1 MVMRIHEVVPPV
13 LAGDPRS
20 RGVALARLGAAHAGA
35 VRERAASA
43 MTHVATV
50 HAEDWLAR
58 QWQAQCA
65 LLPEIAAFIEGLAE
79 GHGLPPLSVF
89 AGHIRY
95 AIEDRAAEDA
105 ECSTFAIAQGG
116 AVRLAKNRDNPAAMR
131 PMQALVRQEDP
142 AWRGGAVFSVG
153 SLSSIPSASSGINAA
168 GFCMTDTAVRTRDL
182 GIGALRYYLM
192 ETLLAR
198 CTNVA
203 DGLALIRGLRHVG
216 GGNLMLADRSGAV
229 AAVEIGHSAVAV
241 TELAAPGWLARTNH
255 HLDAALAPRLK
266 EPPGSVP
273 RGNSESRLR
282 RLHHALGV
290 AGDWSI
296 AACAA
301 VLAQHEDATG
311 EAALC
316 RHGDE
321 TSTHSGVVYDPV
333 AGALHLSRGNPC
345 EPDWVRAR
353 F

>member
-1 MVMRIHEVVPPV
+1 MRIHAVVPPV

-20 RGVALARLGAAHAGA
+20 RGLALARLGEAHAAA

-43 MTHVATV
+43 MAFVASV
-50 HAEDWLAR
+50 HAEDWLTR
-58 QWQAQCA
+58 QWQAQVA
-65 LLPEIAAFIEGLAE
+65 LLPEIATFIEGLAE
-79 GHGLPPLSVF
+79 GHGVTALSVF

-95 AIEDRAAEDA
+95 AIEDRASDDA
-105 ECSTFAIAQGG
+105 ECSTFAIARDG
-116 AVRLAKNRDNPAAMR
+116 AVRLAKNRDNPAAMK

-192 ETLLAR
+192 EALLAR
-198 CTNVA
+198 CTSVA
-203 DGLALIRGLRHVG
+203 EGLALLRGMKHVG
-216 GGNLMLADRSGAV
+216 GGNLMLTDRSGAV
-229 AAVEIGHSAVAV
+229 AAVELGHSAVAV
-241 TELAAPGWLARTNH
+241 TELAGPGWLARTNH
-255 HLDAALAPRLK
+255 HLDPRLAPRLK

-273 RGNSESRLR
+273 RENSESRLR
-282 RLHHALGV
+282 RLHHAMDVG
-290 AGDWSI
+290 GDWSI
-296 AACAA
+296 EACAA

-316 RHGDE
+316 RHGAE

-333 AGALHLSRGNPC
+333 TGTLHLSRGNPC
-345 EPDWVRAR
+345 EPDWVRAA